1 MTHIS
6 NNMAS
11 IRKIQRQNGMTFIEV
26 IIAMVILV
34 VGILGAVAMQ
44 ASAKKGSFDA
54 MQRSIASALA
64 QDILER
70 MRSNNAGALNVYNG
84 LTFGQVI
91 PENAPNPRC
100 DSAAAL
106 CNPGQMATAD
116 LYEWEINLLGADVTN
131 DGENTGGLVG
141 ALACIQHINNA
152 VVVVISWEGREA
164 ISDGAANNIA
174 FAKNCGTST
183 DKRRQI
189 VVNGFIF

>member
-11 IRKIQRQNGMTFIEV
+11 VRKIQRQNGMTFIEV

-70 MRSNNAGALNVYNG
+70 MRSNNAGALNLYNG
-84 LTFGQVI
+84 LTFGQAI
-91 PENAPNPRC
+91 P
-100 DSAAAL
+100 
-106 CNPGQMATAD
+106 
-116 LYEWEINLLGADVTN
+116 
-131 DGENTGGLVG
+131 
-141 ALACIQHINNA
+141 
-152 VVVVISWEGREA
+152 
-164 ISDGAANNIA
+164 
-174 FAKNCGTST
+174 
-183 DKRRQI
+183 
-189 VVNGFIF
+189 